1 MPNTSTSTCNVD
13 SYKCSDSGL
22 LMPFVNEYTWPIAAR
37 ATIYFI
43 GLLWSFMAVSIV
55 ADIFMRAIETITS
68 RTRPVRIH
76 SSTSPTGY
84 IDVEI
89 KVWNDT
95 VANLTLMALGSSA
108 PEILLSVIEVTFND
122 FKSKD
127 LGPSTIVGSAAFNLL
142 VITAMC
148 IVAVPD
154 AEKRLIKNVKVF
166 AVTSLF
172 SLFAY
177 LWLLVILIG
186 ITPDYVDLWEAIVT
200 LLFFPILVVVAYIAD
215 KDYCGKPGKD
225 EEAPLGIG
233 FGDKGGL
240 DPAKASKDFVVEV
253 LKKIGKQPNLTEEDE
268 ARIVAAYVAKNTSH
282 DKGWY
287 RMNAIRNLTGGP
299 RLVPTTNE
307 RQDKILTKLMTGE
320 NIGSSVSLFEDYDAG
335 VTAVVEWAA
344 SSTAVLEKD
353 GRAKLTLMRHG
364 NINNKVLIR
373 VETIDGTAEANS
385 DYKPFKETIVFR
397 PEETTKQIDIEI
409 IDDNDWEPDE
419 VFFVR
424 LTAESDQQAR
434 VGKRSVTQI
443 TILNDD
449 DPGVFGF
456 AKPSFVFKESAGRAM
471 IPVERSNGAD
481 GRVVV
486 GWKTKDMTAI
496 SSRDYIGGKG
506 ELEFQHGET
515 TKYIAIDIIDD
526 QNFEKDEHFE
536 IQLTDVVPDGARI
549 GRLKRT
555 VVTIMND
562 DEFTGVVSRVVNLT
576 NANLDSLKVST
587 TTWGQQF
594 EEAMNVNGGD
604 VENAN
609 IFDYVM
615 HFLTFGFK
623 VIFACIPPPSIW
635 GGWLCFFVSLG
646 AVGVLTAIVGDLAG
660 LFGCLVG
667 LKDTV
672 TAITFVALGT
682 SLPDLFASKQAA
694 LQEETADNS
703 IGNVTGSNS
712 VNVFLGLGLS
722 WVIAAVYWTSQGKTF
737 EVPAGSL
744 SFSVTLYTVCAV
756 LALGLLVLRRVV
768 GKFGKAE
775 LGGSK
780 IPKILCAVF
789 LVFLWVFYIIMSSLQ
804 AYGHIKAF

>member
-1 MPNTSTSTCNVD
+1 MPNTTTCNVKD
-13 SYKCSDSGL
+13 YHCSDIGL
-22 LMPFVNEYTWPIAAR
+22 LMPFVSEYTWPIAAR

-55 ADIFMRAIETITS
+55 ADIFMRSIETITS
-68 RTRPVRIH
+68 RTRPIRIH
-76 SSTSPTGY
+76 SSTSSTGY
-84 IDVEI
+84 IDVEV

-108 PEILLSVIEVTFND
+108 PEILLSVIEVSFNG
-122 FKSKD
+122 FRAKD

-148 IVAVPD
+148 IVAVPA

-166 AVTSLF
+166 AVTSIF

-233 FGDKGGL
+233 GV
-240 DPAKASKDFVVEV
+240 DPEKASKDFVVEV

-268 ARIVAAYVAKNTSH
+268 ARIVAAYVSKNTSH
-282 DKGWY
+282 RQGWY

-307 RQDKILTKLMTGE
+307 RQDKILTKLLTGE
-320 NIGSSVSLFEDYDAG
+320 DMGSSVSLYEDVEAG
-335 VTAVVEWAA
+335 VTAIVEWAA

-353 GRAKLTLMRHG
+353 GRAKLALMRHG
-364 NINNKVLIR
+364 NLQNKVLIR

-385 DYKPFKETIVFR
+385 DYKPFKETIVFE
-397 PEETTKQIDIEI
+397 PGVTTKQIDIEI
-409 IDDNDWEPDE
+409 IDDNEWEPDE

-424 LTAESDQQAR
+424 LTAEPDQQAR
-434 VGKRSVTQI
+434 IGKRSVTQI

-449 DPGVFGF
+449 DPGMFGF

-496 SSRDYIGGKG
+496 SGKDYIGGKG
-506 ELEFQHGET
+506 EIEFLHGET
-515 TKYIAIDIIDD
+515 TKYIEVEIIDD
-526 QNFEKDEHFE
+526 QDFEKDEHFE
-536 IQLTDVVPDGARI
+536 IELTDVVPDGARI

-604 VENAN
+604 VENATV
-609 IFDYVM
+609 FDYIM

-635 GGWLCFFVSLG
+635 SGWLCFFVSLG
-646 AVGVLTAIVGDLAG
+646 AIGVLTAIVGDLAA

-694 LQEETADNS
+694 VQEETADNS

-722 WVIAAVYWTSQGKTF
+722 WMIAAVYWTSQGKTF

-744 SFSVTLYTVCAV
+744 SFSVTLYTICAV
-756 LALGLLVLRRVV
+756 LALGLLVIRRLIL
-768 GKFGKAE
+768 KFGKAE

-780 IPKILCAVF
+780 IPKILCAAF
-789 LVFLWVFYIIMSSLQ
+789 LVFLWVFYVIMSSLQ
-804 AYGHIKAF
+804 AYGHIQAF